1 MAPRTVIP
9 TVQAGIKLEL
19 TLDRVTEV
27 DRKLGELNAAAADAK
42 SGSVAQGEGES
53 TAVARAGSE
62 ELRERHLLGSHGD
75 LGRNQIEA
83 VLSRAVLSRG
93 RVE

>member
-27 DRKLGELNAAAADAK
+27 DRKLDELNAAAADAK
-42 SGSVAQGEGES
+42 SGSVAQGE
-53 TAVARAGSE
+53 ANPP
-62 ELRERHLLGSHGD
+62 L
-75 LGRNQIEA
+75 
-83 VLSRAVLSRG
+83 
-93 RVE
+93 